1 MQFNLREK
9 MYLGE
14 CCLKAAIGQNPYE
27 QIGASGR
34 GAETVHSAMPNSSS
48 REAGNKKRG
57 DSLKRKSPH

>member
-1 MQFNLREK
+1 

-48 REAGNKKRG
+48 REAENKKE
-57 DSLKRKSPH
+57 